1 MFTSIAIIGRP
12 NVGKSSLFNK
22 LTKSRD
28 AIVSDFPGLTKDRN
42 HGYIKLKDKKTLLI
56 DTGGIVDQ
64 KEDIKEAITYQA
76 WLAAEESSLII
87 LLFDGSEDL
96 NKVDLDIIKKLRK
109 LNKEFV
115 TVLNKIDKKSK
126 SLIKQDLLKNGI
138 KEYIEIS
145 AEHSKNLNT
154 LKSLLEAKMPDVS
167 VELPEGKKV
176 AILGRPNAGKST
188 FVNKLIN
195 EDRLIVS
202 EIAGTTID
210 AISVPFEFNDQ
221 KFIFID
227 TAGIRKGYKYN
238 HKVEYFSYIRAIHAI
253 EQSDIVIFMF
263 DASEGLVDQ
272 DLKIINMV
280 VENGKPILF
289 TINKIDLVTKEELNN
304 IYTTKKMQSEFIS
317 NLLKVEIS
325 AIKKKGFKKVFNLT
339 NKLIELSQK
348 KYSTS
353 KLNNL
358 LRQFVSSSAPPA
370 SGGRQLKFKHV
381 HFAGTCPT
389 TLVIH
394 SNQDKKIP
402 SNYKKYL
409 ENCFRS
415 NLGLSSIQLKLIFR
429 KADNPYEGKKNK
441 LSERQVKKRKRLI
454 KHNKKSK
461 K

>member
-56 DTGGIVDQ
+56 DTGGIVNQ
-64 KEDIKEAITYQA
+64 KEDIKEAISYQA
-76 WLAAEESSLII
+76 WQAVEESYLII

-96 NKVDLDIIKKLRK
+96 SKLDLDIIYKLRK
-109 LNKEFV
+109 LNKLFI
-115 TVLNKIDKKSK
+115 TVINKIDKKST
-126 SLIKQDLLKNGI
+126 SSIKQDLSKNGI
-138 KEYIEIS
+138 NEYIEIS
-145 AEHSKNLNT
+145 AEHSKNLNL
-154 LKSLLEAKMPDVS
+154 LKSYLEGKIPDDS
-167 VELPEGKKV
+167 VNLPEGKKV
-176 AILGRPNAGKST
+176 AVLGRPNAGKST
-188 FVNKLIN
+188 FINNLIN

-210 AISVPFEFNDQ
+210 AISVPFEFDKQ

-253 EQSDIVIFMF
+253 EESDIVIFMI

-289 TINKIDLVTKEELNN
+289 VINKIDLVSKEELSN
-304 IYTTKKMQSEFIS
+304 IYETKKMQSEFIS

-325 AIKKKGFKKVFNLT
+325 AMKKKGFKKVFNLT
-339 NKLIELSQK
+339 NKLIDLSQK
-348 KYSTS
+348 KHSTS

-358 LRQFVSSSAPPA
+358 LKKFISLSAPPA

-389 TLVIH
+389 TLIVH
-394 SNQDKKIP
+394 ANQDKKIP

-441 LSERQVKKRKRLI
+441 LSERQIKKRKRLI

>member
-56 DTGGIVDQ
+56 DTGGIVNQ
-64 KEDIKEAITYQA
+64 KEDIKEAISYQA
-76 WLAAEESSLII
+76 WQAVEESYLII

-96 NKVDLDIIKKLRK
+96 NKVDLDIIYKLRK
-109 LNKEFV
+109 LNKLFI
-115 TVLNKIDKKSK
+115 TVLNKIDKKST
-126 SLIKQDLLKNGI
+126 SSIKQDLSKNGI
-138 KEYIEIS
+138 NEYIEIS
-145 AEHSKNLNT
+145 AEHSKNLNL
-154 LKSLLEAKMPDVS
+154 LKSYLEGKIPDAS
-167 VELPEGKKV
+167 VNLPEGKKV
-176 AILGRPNAGKST
+176 AVLGRPNAGKST
-188 FVNKLIN
+188 FINNLIN

-210 AISVPFEFNDQ
+210 AISVPFEFDKQ

-253 EQSDIVIFMF
+253 EESDIVIFMI

-289 TINKIDLVTKEELNN
+289 AINKIDLVSKEELSN
-304 IYTTKKMQSEFIS
+304 IYETKKMQSEFIS

-325 AIKKKGFKKVFNLT
+325 AMKKKGFKKVFNLT
-339 NKLIELSQK
+339 NKLIDLSQK
-348 KYSTS
+348 KHSTS

-358 LRQFVSSSAPPA
+358 LKKFISLSAPPA

-389 TLVIH
+389 TLIVH
-394 SNQDKKIP
+394 ANQDKKIP

-429 KADNPYEGKKNK
+429 KAVNPYEGKKNK
-441 LSERQVKKRKRLI
+441 LSERQIKKRKRLI
-454 KHNKKSK
+454 KHNKKPK

>member
-28 AIVSDFPGLTKDRN
+28 AIVSDYAGLTKDRN
-42 HGYIKLKDKKTLLI
+42 HGFINLKDKKTLII
-56 DTGGIVDQ
+56 DTGGIGNE
-64 KEDIKEAITYQA
+64 KEKIKQAISNQA
-76 WLAAEESSLII
+76 WMAVEESSLII
-87 LLFDGSEDL
+87 LLFDSSEEL
-96 NKVDLDIIKKLRK
+96 NKEDIEIIYKLRK
-109 LNKEFV
+109 SNKEFI
-115 TVLNKIDKKSK
+115 TVLNKIDKKSD
-126 SLIKQDLLKNGI
+126 SSIKEDLLKNGI
-138 KEYIEIS
+138 DNFIEIS
-145 AEHSKNLNT
+145 AEHSKNLNV
-154 LKSLLEAKMPDVS
+154 LKSYLEEKVPNNYMDIQD
-167 VELPEGKKV
+167 GKKV

-188 FVNKLIN
+188 FINKFIN

-210 AISVPFEFNDQ
+210 AISVPFEFDKQ

-253 EQSDIVIFMF
+253 EESDIVIFMI

-289 TINKIDLVTKEELNN
+289 AINKIDLVSKEELSN
-304 IYTTKKMQSEFIS
+304 IYETKKMQSEFIS

-325 AIKKKGFKKVFNLT
+325 AMKKKGFKKVFNLT
-339 NKLIELSQK
+339 NKLIDLSQK
-348 KYSTS
+348 KHSTS

-358 LRQFVSSSAPPA
+358 LKKFISLSAPPA

-389 TLVIH
+389 TLIVH
-394 SNQDKKIP
+394 ANQDKKIP

-441 LSERQVKKRKRLI
+441 LSERQIKKRKRLI
-454 KHNKKSK
+454 KHNKKPK

>member
-56 DTGGIVDQ
+56 DTGGIVNQ
-64 KEDIKEAITYQA
+64 KEDIKEAISYQA
-76 WLAAEESSLII
+76 WQAVEESYLII

-96 NKVDLDIIKKLRK
+96 NKVDLDIIYKLRK
-109 LNKEFV
+109 LNKLFI
-115 TVLNKIDKKSK
+115 TVLNKIDKKST
-126 SLIKQDLLKNGI
+126 SSIKQDLSKNGI
-138 KEYIEIS
+138 NEYIEIS
-145 AEHSKNLNT
+145 AEHSKNLNL
-154 LKSLLEAKMPDVS
+154 LKSYLEGKIPDAS
-167 VELPEGKKV
+167 VNLPEGKKV
-176 AILGRPNAGKST
+176 AVLGRPNAGKST
-188 FVNKLIN
+188 FINNLIN

-210 AISVPFEFNDQ
+210 AISVPFEFDKQ

-253 EQSDIVIFMF
+253 EESDIVIFMI

-289 TINKIDLVTKEELNN
+289 AINKIDLVSKEELSN
-304 IYTTKKMQSEFIS
+304 IYETKKMQSEFIS

-325 AIKKKGFKKVFNLT
+325 AMKKKGFKKVFNLT
-339 NKLIELSQK
+339 NKLIDLSQK
-348 KYSTS
+348 KHSTS

-358 LRQFVSSSAPPA
+358 LKKFISLSAPPA

-389 TLVIH
+389 TLIVH
-394 SNQDKKIP
+394 ANQDKKIP

-441 LSERQVKKRKRLI
+441 LSERQIKKRKRLI
-454 KHNKKSK
+454 KHNKKPK

>member
-28 AIVSDFPGLTKDRN
+28 AIVSNFPGLTKDRN

-56 DTGGIVDQ
+56 DTGGIVNQ
-64 KEDIKEAITYQA
+64 KEDIKEAISYQA
-76 WLAAEESSLII
+76 WQAVEESYLII

-96 NKVDLDIIKKLRK
+96 NKVDLDIIYKLRK
-109 LNKEFV
+109 LNKLFI
-115 TVLNKIDKKSK
+115 TVLNKIDKKST
-126 SLIKQDLLKNGI
+126 SSIKQDLSKNGI
-138 KEYIEIS
+138 NEYIEIS
-145 AEHSKNLNT
+145 AEHSKNLNL
-154 LKSLLEAKMPDVS
+154 LKSYLEGKIPDAS
-167 VELPEGKKV
+167 VNLPEGKKV
-176 AILGRPNAGKST
+176 AVLGRPNAGKST
-188 FVNKLIN
+188 FINNLIN

-210 AISVPFEFNDQ
+210 AISVPFEFDKQ

-253 EQSDIVIFMF
+253 EESDIVIFMI

-289 TINKIDLVTKEELNN
+289 AINKIDLVSKEELSN
-304 IYTTKKMQSEFIS
+304 IYETKKMQSEFIS

-325 AIKKKGFKKVFNLT
+325 AMKKKGFKKVFNLT
-339 NKLIELSQK
+339 NKLIDLSQK
-348 KYSTS
+348 KHSTS

-358 LRQFVSSSAPPA
+358 LKKFISLSAPPA

-389 TLVIH
+389 TLIVH
-394 SNQDKKIP
+394 ANQDKKIP

-441 LSERQVKKRKRLI
+441 LSERQIKKRKRLI
-454 KHNKKSK
+454 KHNKKPK